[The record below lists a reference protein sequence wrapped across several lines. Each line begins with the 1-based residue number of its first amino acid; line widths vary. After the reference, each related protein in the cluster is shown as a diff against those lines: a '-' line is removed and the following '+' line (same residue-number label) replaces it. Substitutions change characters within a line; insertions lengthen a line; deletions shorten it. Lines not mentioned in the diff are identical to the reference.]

1 MVHRCQIKNAE
12 SSIKMGNNAE
22 SLSFYKGCL
31 VPQDRSRRD
40 KISRLG
46 EKLFSMMECE
56 D

>member
-1 MVHRCQIKNAE
+1 
-12 SSIKMGNNAE
+12 MGNNAE

-31 VPQDRSRRD
+31 VPQDLAGSRRD